1 MAANKNTITLEQAID
16 AKWLH
21 DLGIDYATYA
31 NEATYTS
38 PEQPSDQC
46 IAALQALKAKL
57 STSPLFKTSKISKKR
72 LAARS
77 ARKPR
82 PANRISHAS
91 RTNRIKHNYEINNLI
106 TNLKAIIKGVLSFNN
121 LIFAYELA
129 IIILEFI

>member
-57 STSPLFKTSKISKKR
+57 SGHPLFKAKATKAKKPHQAQRAGRTKRTSQ
-72 LAARS
+72 
-77 ARKPR
+77 
-82 PANRISHAS
+82 NSHQ
-91 RTNRIKHNYEINNLI
+91 
-106 TNLKAIIKGVLSFNN
+106 
-121 LIFAYELA
+121 
-129 IIILEFI
+129 